1 MFTST
6 VFEIDIWNG
15 WLFMSVFILQMMLII
30 FVDKRVWKRSH
41 IPNDFRRT
49 SIEKHIG
56 VIANFVWLLS
66 LGYSIFLPLLLGT
79 TWFYFGF
86 SVFII
91 GVLLLSLATFSFMT
105 TPIDQLIQEGV
116 YKLSRHPMY
125 LGTSLICIGTGI
137 AAASLIFIILS
148 IVISICF
155 HYEALLEEKYC
166 LTKYQDFYKEY
177 MNRVPRWFGIL
188 K

>member
-6 VFEIDIWNG
+6 LFEIGIWNG

-30 FVDKRVWKRSH
+30 FVDKRIWKRSH
-41 IPNDFRRT
+41 IPNHFRQT
-49 SIEKHIG
+49 PFDKYIS
-56 VIANFVWLLS
+56 VIANIVWLLS
-66 LGYSIFLPLLLGT
+66 LGYSIFLPLLFGT
-79 TWFYFGF
+79 TLFYIGF

-105 TPIDQLIQEGV
+105 TPIDQLIQKGV
-116 YKLSRHPMY
+116 YALSRHPMY
-125 LGTSLICIGTGI
+125 LATSLICIGTGI
-137 AAASLIFIILS
+137 ATASLIFILLS
-148 IVISICF
+148 VIISICF

-166 LTKYQDFYKEY
+166 LSKYQDLYTEY
-177 MNRVPRWFGIL
+177 MNRVPRWFRIP